1 MTRTD
6 IIMAIIENSK
16 MNLVNEQQILTIN
29 EKQLSDITTRL
40 VDIPDVVAAKLT
52 VCDHNWIDGR
62 VTCGT
67 EVCTKCNDARLKQ
80 TVLSNSVCKGDHYKN
95 GVCSKYFGWCTEE
108 QCDYWKKE

>member
-1 MTRTD
+1 MNKEEIHKAACDYVDRTTD
-6 IIMAIIENSK
+6 SDGFYDAFTKGVEYAQSQ
-16 MNLVNEQQILTIN
+16 VNKNVL
-29 EKQLSDITTRL
+29 LA
-40 VDIPDVVAAKLT
+40 DVPT
-52 VCDHNWIDGR
+52 CDHNWIDGR

-108 QCDYWKKE
+108 QCDYWQKEL